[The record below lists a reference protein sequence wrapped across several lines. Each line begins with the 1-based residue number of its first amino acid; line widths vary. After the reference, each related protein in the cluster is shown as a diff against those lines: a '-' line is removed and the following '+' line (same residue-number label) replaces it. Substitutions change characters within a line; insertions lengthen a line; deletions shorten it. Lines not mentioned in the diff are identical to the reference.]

1 MTLLALTLAAHAGG
15 VAPAEVEG
23 VPTPD
28 AGGAP
33 VSGLAGTWELELVIA
48 SLTHVPVLG
57 ELRTRSRSVLRV
69 EVTDT
74 PTGPVAHQ
82 RVCSSEVMDR
92 AGLARTILPPAFVR
106 SIPDRTY
113 ALLLGADG
121 TVHADLGVEATGWTG
136 EGALPTDAADPRV
149 RDMDGDGRPGAT
161 VLVEVAPFG
170 TGHVQFVHRG
180 HSMLTGRR
188 TGADTVE
195 GGVVVALLEQQTIG
209 ASPRIL
215 GGTLRSVPDPAHS
228 SFVMRR
234 TTPAAACAP
243 AAAGR

>member
-1 MTLLALTLAAHAGG
+1 MTLLAIALAAHAGG
-15 VAPAEVEG
+15 FAPAEVEG
-23 VPTPD
+23 ADERQT
-28 AGGAP
+28 GGTR

-74 PTGPVAHQ
+74 PTGPVARQ
-82 RVCSSEVMDR
+82 QVCTSEVLDR

-113 ALLLGADG
+113 ALVLGADG
-121 TVHADLGVEATGWTG
+121 GVRADLGVEATGWTG

-149 RDMDGDGRPGAT
+149 RDVDGDGRPGAT

-180 HSMLTGRR
+180 HSLLEGHRS
-188 TGADTVE
+188 GPDTVE
-195 GGVVVALLEQQTIG
+195 GGVVVTLLEQQTIG
-209 ASPRIL
+209 ATPRIL

-234 TTPAAACAP
+234 TTPATACAP